1 MRQFIIFS
9 FVVIML
15 LYQSAS
21 SAQGDANPGPA
32 QGAPGPPASSNL
44 KIETMHKQPF
54 FLTVLFAS
62 AGGWVL
68 GLVKGFST
76 SKNWLEGIGLP
87 SPPLLVFFL
96 DIFIF

>member
-1 MRQFIIFS
+1 
-9 FVVIML
+9 
-15 LYQSAS
+15 
-21 SAQGDANPGPA
+21 
-32 QGAPGPPASSNL
+32 
-44 KIETMHKQPF
+44 MHKQPF

-96 DIFIF
+96 DIFIFVGGGAYFGTGFYDPKTFQAALAAGLTWPVSLGAFGTTSPKGDQS